1 MSHSAPADGAQKH
14 SSGTIWELVPLP
26 PITYHVK
33 TLALPSTGDGRPFSP
48 NNYGASPAGA
58 NADASTTAAARNNGT
73 RKRKRP
79 VCLTLPA
86 TVGREFL
93 VRSTLSACD
102 RCNVVGRKRIK
113 RGDKSGG
120 KDSPAAA
127 AALSAADITSTLCQ
141 RCQNI
146 YNGGKYLSKQMA
158 RFDLVT
164 ADTTEEDQSGMEGSG
179 TTIRLSALG
188 SNAVAIQINKVPIN
202 INQQGPA
209 KAIVKQGDVVSFLL
223 NPRGVRDE
231 KDCAAAAATATSANA
246 DDNGGKQSKEEEFW
260 SMRFSVVQSKCVGK
274 DSQNAHDESDCR
286 SEQRK
291 GKPRESE
298 SVLDHAGRGGENTE
312 EKKRKGGVDVNG
324 ECDPKSPHLS
334 DHQDDEGDDHEELDE
349 TPVLSM
355 HHFSATQWQN
365 QSAMDI
371 TSMVADTPYTYDDD
385 EDNDEDHNSDDNDSE
400 SDTLP
405 ALGANKAND
414 PSTAKKGF
422 GDDQDSIDEDNGR
435 DLSSFS
441 LQELKKLRDRFNTAT
456 ATGVT
461 IAANSAGADPTPS
474 NVDEISASFHRALFF
489 MAIRHEEKSIV
500 HDDEDGEKDSRRTA
514 DRAKPGA
521 CSSEEEDD
529 EEGNDTLCDQEILLP
544 KLLEYTTMVE

>member
-1 MSHSAPADGAQKH
+1 MSHSAPADGARKH
-14 SSGTIWELVPLP
+14 SSATIWELVPLP

-158 RFDLVT
+158 RFDLMTVG
-164 ADTTEEDQSGMEGSG
+164 TTEEDQSGMEGSG

-274 DSQNAHDESDCR
+274 DSQNGESGYR

-291 GKPRESE
+291 GRPKESE
-298 SVLDHAGRGGENTE
+298 PVLDHANRGGENTE
-312 EKKRKGGVDVNG
+312 EKRRKGGVDESG
-324 ECDPKSPHLS
+324 KCDPKSPHLS
-334 DHQDDEGDDHEELDE
+334 DHQDDEGDDQEELDE

-385 EDNDEDHNSDDNDSE
+385 DNDDNDDDDDSE
-400 SDTLP
+400 SGTSP
-405 ALGANKAND
+405 ALGSDTAND
-414 PSTAKKGF
+414 SPTANNKGF
-422 GDDQDSIDEDNGR
+422 GGDQNSIDEDNGR

-441 LQELKKLRDRFNTAT
+441 IHELKKLRDRFNTAT
-456 ATGVT
+456 GVP
-461 IAANSAGADPTPS
+461 IAANAAGADPTPS
-474 NVDEISASFHRALFF
+474 NADDISASFHRALFS
-489 MAIRHEEKSIV
+489 MAIRHVEKSFV
-500 HDDEDGEKDSRRTA
+500 HDDEDEEDTTA
-514 DRAKPGA
+514 GRAKPGA
-521 CSSEEEDD
+521 SSEEDDD
-529 EEGNDTLCDQEILLP
+529 EGENGAHNDMLCDQVILLP
-544 KLLEYTTMVE
+544 KLLEYTTIVE

>member
-1 MSHSAPADGAQKH
+1 MSHSAPADGARKH
-14 SSGTIWELVPLP
+14 SSDTIWELLPLP

-33 TLALPSTGDGRPFSP
+33 TLALPSTGDGRAFSP

-58 NADASTTAAARNNGT
+58 NADASTTAARNNGT

-113 RGDKSGG
+113 RGDKSGAT
-120 KDSPAAA
+120 AAP
-127 AALSAADITSTLCQ
+127 ADITSTLCQ

-202 INQQGPA
+202 INQQGAA
-209 KAIVKQGDVVSFLL
+209 KAIVKHGDVVSFLL

-231 KDCAAAAATATSANA
+231 KDCAAAAASTATSVNA

-260 SMRFSVVQSKCVGK
+260 SMRFSVVQSKCGK
-274 DSQNAHDESDCR
+274 DSQNGKSDYR
-286 SEQRK
+286 SEQRQGRPK
-291 GKPRESE
+291 ESE
-298 SVLDHAGRGGENTE
+298 PVLDHADPGGESTE
-312 EKKRKGGVDVNG
+312 EKRRKGGVDESGKCV
-324 ECDPKSPHLS
+324 PKSPHLS
-334 DHQDDEGDDHEELDE
+334 DHQNDEGDDQEELDE

-385 EDNDEDHNSDDNDSE
+385 NDDDDDSE
-400 SDTLP
+400 SGTSP
-405 ALGANKAND
+405 ALGSDTAND
-414 PSTAKKGF
+414 SPTTNNKGF
-422 GDDQDSIDEDNGR
+422 GGDQNSIDEDNGR

-441 LQELKKLRDRFNTAT
+441 IQELKKLRDRFNTAT
-456 ATGVT
+456 GVP
-461 IAANSAGADPTPS
+461 IAANAAGADPTPS
-474 NVDEISASFHRALFF
+474 NADDISASFHRALFS
-489 MAIRHEEKSIV
+489 MAIRHVEKSFV
-500 HDDEDGEKDSRRTA
+500 HDDEDEEDTTA
-514 DRAKPGA
+514 GRAKPGA
-521 CSSEEEDD
+521 SSEEDDD
-529 EEGNDTLCDQEILLP
+529 EGENGAHNDMLCDQVILLP
-544 KLLEYTTMVE
+544 KVLEYTTIVE